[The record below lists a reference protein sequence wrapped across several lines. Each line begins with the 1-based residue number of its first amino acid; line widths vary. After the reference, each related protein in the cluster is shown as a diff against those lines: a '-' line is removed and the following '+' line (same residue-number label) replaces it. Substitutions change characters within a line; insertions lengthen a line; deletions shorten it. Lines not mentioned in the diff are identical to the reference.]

1 MAGELN
7 EKEWRTD
14 MFRTE
19 DAAYFLVLKNR
30 IESRLPDFDEVKTQ
44 ALAQWQKNQRAQM
57 LNAEAERI
65 GKTFQ
70 SISSPESFIQAA
82 QTAGLAVSGP
92 VTFVATEIP
101 ESLVGVNESTT
112 QVLET
117 AGLGKVTPAIQTVKG
132 DFLFLRVNT
141 MQVPK
146 DEATA
151 KEVDQLMVR
160 LNAQNAYL
168 MRVGLMVNLI
178 EPPTQAEK

>member
-1 MAGELN
+1 
-7 EKEWRTD
+7 
-14 MFRTE
+14 
-19 DAAYFLVLKNR
+19 
-30 IESRLPDFDEVKTQ
+30 
-44 ALAQWQKNQRAQM
+44 M

-82 QTAGLAVSGP
+82 QTAGLAFSGP

-101 ESLVGVNESTT
+101 ESLIGVNESTT